1 MVEMTRISRKIVSA
15 AVAVF
20 FVMGWLYARQSVLN
34 PEPAGLESDRQY
46 VALMQEDKLLQ
57 LREDSIAMAM
67 EHLRTRLRTEPE
79 ARARISEE
87 ILLLE
92 SRMFAVRNAK
102 GKLVDRINA
111 LEQEWVLA
119 QLEGSDSSTET
130 EAADTGAAAVLSAV
144 GPKLRNLV
152 YNGYFRENLP
162 DAEYAVLLR
171 AQSLELRATELL
183 HRYFSNYDSLALLAP
198 LYEAATVEAD
208 AVAIYDRFQTLTE
221 TNRQLADSL
230 EKVWNYVFDNKSY
243 AYGYLLDKIDHDRLL
258 AEQESR
264 LTEAMQRLAGLRERT
279 ISDKVAD
286 YCVRK
291 CVALDY
297 EMDMARLLGLDAACD
312 SLAGVRKRV
321 EAVDFS
327 VPKIEIVERFF
338 VEYDSLAF
346 SKTPRYD
353 ARHSI
358 PECRTYARGTIFRIL
373 LGTFSA
379 KRPVSI
385 FKGLYP
391 LWYSVDGDGKWSY
404 YAGGFATLAEAE
416 SAQELLKKRGF
427 VRPEIVGWKH
437 GVARNYS
444 QHPDT
449 DARTY
454 RVEVLDAAELS
465 EPIRA
470 AIAAIAADAEVSKVG
485 RNLFVVGPFSDKE
498 TAEKVAQAIR
508 QKDDNLEIKVAETER

>member
-1 MVEMTRISRKIVSA
+1 MTRISRKIVSA

-20 FVMGWLYARQSVLN
+20 SVTGWLYARQSALN

-46 VALMQEDKLLQ
+46 AALMAEDKLLQ

-67 EHLRTRLRTEPE
+67 EHLRSRLRTEPE
-79 ARARISEE
+79 SRGRISEE
-87 ILLLE
+87 ILQLE

-111 LEQEWVLA
+111 LEQEWVLS

-130 EAADTGAAAVLSAV
+130 EAADTGTDAVLPTI

-152 YNGYFRENLP
+152 YNGYFRKNLP
-162 DAEYAVLLR
+162 EAEHAVLLR
-171 AQSLELRATELL
+171 AQSLEIRAAELL
-183 HRYFSNYDSLALLAP
+183 HRYFSDYDSLALLAP
-198 LYEAATVEAD
+198 LYEAATVED
-208 AVAIYDRFQTLTE
+208 EAVAIYDRFHALSE

-243 AYGYLLDKIDHDRLL
+243 AYGYLLDKLDHDRLL
-258 AEQESR
+258 AEQENR

-338 VEYDSLAF
+338 VEYDSLVF
-346 SKTPRYD
+346 SKTPHYD
-353 ARHSI
+353 ARHPI
-358 PECRTYARGTIFRIL
+358 PECRIYARGTIYRIL

-379 KRPVSI
+379 RRPVSI
-385 FKGLYP
+385 FKGAYP
-391 LWYSVDGDGKWSY
+391 LWYSVDDGKWSY

-416 SAQELLKKRGF
+416 AAQELLKKRGF

-485 RNLFVVGPFSDKE
+485 RNLFVVGPLSDKE